1 MAGESERELSGGP
14 DPLAKPPVHVGR
26 RTVLGILGPAGIGIA
41 TGAKIDGA
49 LGSGLSAISSAI
61 NVPLPGADEFRYYTV
76 TGSYPVIPADTYE
89 LTVDGMVREPLR
101 LRLSELRSMKRTHLV
116 HRFQCVTGWYVPNV
130 HWEGVRLSELLERAG
145 VAPNATAL
153 RFFSGDGLYTES
165 LTLAQARLSDI
176 LVADR
181 MLGANV
187 TSDHGGP
194 VRLYVAP
201 MYGYKS
207 IKWLN
212 RIQVTNEVVPGFWEN
227 DGYPV
232 DAWIGGSSPVSV
244 VP

>member
-1 MAGESERELSGGP
+1 M
-14 DPLAKPPVHVGR
+14 
-26 RTVLGILGPAGIGIA
+26 
-41 TGAKIDGA
+41 
-49 LGSGLSAISSAI
+49 
-61 NVPLPGADEFRYYTV
+61 
-76 TGSYPVIPADTYE
+76 
-89 LTVDGMVREPLR
+89 EPLR

-232 DAWIGGSSPVSV
+232 DAWIGGSSSVSV